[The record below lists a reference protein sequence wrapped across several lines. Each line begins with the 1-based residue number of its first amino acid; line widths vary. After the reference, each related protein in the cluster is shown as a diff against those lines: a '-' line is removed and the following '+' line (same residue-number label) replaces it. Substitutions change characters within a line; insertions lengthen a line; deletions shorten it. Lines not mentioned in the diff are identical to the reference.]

1 MITTEA
7 AKYLWDARTAAQ
19 RISRFVGDRSYE
31 DYLADDL
38 VQAAIER
45 QFEIIGEALAGL
57 RRVAPDI
64 ADTIPDISQIIA
76 FRNVLIHS
84 YATIDVNLVW
94 GVIENDLPT
103 LASAIDRLLDQA
115 P

>member
-19 RISRFVGDRSYE
+19 RIIRFIGDR
-31 DYLADDL
+31 DYDGYMADDL
-38 VQAAIER
+38 IQAAVER

-57 RRVAPDI
+57 RRMAPAI
-64 ADTIPDISQIIA
+64 AETIPDISQIIA

-84 YATIDVNLVW
+84 YATVDVTLVW

-103 LASAIDRLLDQA
+103 LTSAIDRLLGQA